1 MWRTDHGKYREG
13 LDMKKDRFDLETAI
27 MSAWSTSED
36 IDLIY
41 HNTDSLELNAK
52 DCDTLQNQL
61 LGLKHINDLR
71 MSRVWDV
78 FEELIKEGEIK

>member
-1 MWRTDHGKYREG
+1 
-13 LDMKKDRFDLETAI
+13 MKKDRFDLETAI
-27 MSAWSTSED
+27 MSAWNTSED

-41 HNTDSLELNAK
+41 HNTDSLKLNAK

-71 MSRVWDV
+71 MTKLWDV
-78 FEELIKEGEIK
+78 FKELIKEGEIK

>member
-1 MWRTDHGKYREG
+1 
-13 LDMKKDRFDLETAI
+13 MKKDRFDLEAAL
-27 MSAWSTSED
+27 MNAWNTSED

-41 HNTDSLELNAK
+41 HNTDSLKLNAK

-61 LGLKHINDLR
+61 LGLKYMNDLR
-71 MSRVWDV
+71 MSKVWNV